1 VDVVC
6 RTAPCG
12 SAQSIFTCGMGG
24 ASAEC
29 GAASGVQRTRSR
41 KAQEVKVR
49 GGGCHLRE
57 DKLPVDDWL
66 VYDRHPAASYLRRGL
81 GKSAGRGVGSAA
93 AAAAAERWLGEAR
106 EGWQGKFKKIKQ
118 GPPLYVEKRTKTW
131 FSGQVL

>member
-1 VDVVC
+1 VALERALPGKDGDGGQERGGGADVPERSVDVIC
-6 RTAPCG
+6 GTAPCG

-29 GAASGVQRTRSR
+29 GAASGAQRTRSR

-57 DKLPVDDWL
+57 DKLPVDDRL
-66 VYDRHPAASYLRRGL
+66 VYDRHPAASYLRSGL

-93 AAAAAERWLGEAR
+93 AAAAAAEMAG
-106 EGWQGKFKKIKQ
+106 
-118 GPPLYVEKRTKTW
+118 
-131 FSGQVL
+131 